1 MAIKLNFGN
10 KLNKKVSNTILFCDD
25 RLKIKGLKRS
35 SLSKQTENINKTLDL
50 NKNIKDNFFLFN
62 LNPYQKII
70 LVKINQKE
78 STFENEKKGAKFY
91 EFIKLN
97 SILNLRF
104 EESNLNE
111 TFTNNKLFLNEFFH
125 GVQLKSYKFEK
136 YKKKFENKI
145 LNFDFPKNL
154 KNRFLKNEIKYK
166 SLLEATNFTKDLVS
180 EPGNI
185 LHPDEYVKRI
195 LKLKSYGL
203 KISVFDKKKLK
214 KMGMNA
220 LLGVGQGSIRG
231 SYLVVIEWKG
241 TNKKNKP
248 LAFVG
253 KGVCF
258 DTGGISLKPAKFM
271 EDMTYDM
278 AGSAVVVGLLKN
290 FALRKAKVNAIGVVG
305 LVENMPD
312 GNAQRPGDIVKSYSG
327 KTIEILNTDAEG
339 RLVLADAL
347 TYTEKKY
354 NPKFIID
361 LATLTGAIIVSLGS
375 EYAGL
380 FSNNDQ
386 LSNQIFKSGQKVGEK
401 VWRMPLDNN
410 YDKLINSKKADM
422 QNINYVGGAGSTTA
436 AQFLQR
442 FILKDTPWAH
452 LDIAGMAFS
461 KYGGALNSEGATG
474 FGVKLL
480 NQLVEDNYE

>member
-104 EESNLNE
+104 ESNLNE

-203 KISVFDKKKLK
+203 KISVFDKKLK

-241 TNKKNKP
+241 TNKKKQ
-248 LAFVG
+248 
-253 KGVCF
+253 
-258 DTGGISLKPAKFM
+258 TISFC
-271 EDMTYDM
+271 
-278 AGSAVVVGLLKN
+278 
-290 FALRKAKVNAIGVVG
+290 R
-305 LVENMPD
+305 
-312 GNAQRPGDIVKSYSG
+312 QRC
-327 KTIEILNTDAEG
+327 
-339 RLVLADAL
+339 
-347 TYTEKKY
+347 
-354 NPKFIID
+354 
-361 LATLTGAIIVSLGS
+361 
-375 EYAGL
+375 L
-380 FSNNDQ
+380 F
-386 LSNQIFKSGQKVGEK
+386 
-401 VWRMPLDNN
+401 
-410 YDKLINSKKADM
+410 
-422 QNINYVGGAGSTTA
+422 
-436 AQFLQR
+436 
-442 FILKDTPWAH
+442 
-452 LDIAGMAFS
+452 
-461 KYGGALNSEGATG
+461 
-474 FGVKLL
+474 
-480 NQLVEDNYE
+480 